1 MIPWGFPSTQA
12 DARAH
17 QIGESMC
24 VCVHAYFRPVWFVR
38 YARLLLNVDD
48 AAAAD
53 VDVDVDDR
61 RAASLFPDGLQLI
74 LAECVCVCISS
85 ISIRP
90 PLLYSHLH
98 LRLANI

>member
-48 AAAAD
+48 AAA
-53 VDVDVDDR
+53 DVDDR

-74 LAECVCVCISS
+74 LAECVCISSTSTAS

-90 PLLYSHLH
+90 LLLYSHLH